1 MRFPFQERQF
11 SLCKSIHFFSGFRA
25 ISITQPKGQIPL
37 KLNFASPGKVSV
49 RALFWVP
56 WVPNS
61 LWLCLRDFRHR
72 RTWIR
77 PSADF
82 CRPAADKKGHVDMFF
97 SIVIFVSGIK
107 SDWPLDFLWFTNCVI
122 PWKQNLQQK
131 DKASLSCL
139 ACENIRFSS
148 LYVPSGEER
157 GETDVFAGYVVLG
170 TIYRTGKACAIRL
183 LKTDWMLNSVIEFN
197 VEVV

>member
-11 SLCKSIHFFSGFRA
+11 SFCKSIHFFSGFRA

-56 WVPNS
+56 G
-61 LWLCLRDFRHR
+61 CQIAYDFACAISGIAALGLGRQPIFVGR
-72 RTWIR
+72 RPT
-77 PSADF
+77 
-82 CRPAADKKGHVDMFF
+82 KKDMLTCYFLLILFF
-97 SIVIFVSGIK
+97 IVIFVSGIK
-107 SDWPLDFLWFTNCVI
+107 SDWPLDFLIVVFSPRKHPFLLVI
-122 PWKQNLQQK
+122 SPQRRRARRNGCFRRLCRVGNYIQ
-131 DKASLSCL
+131 
-139 ACENIRFSS
+139 
-148 LYVPSGEER
+148 
-157 GETDVFAGYVVLG
+157 VL
-170 TIYRTGKACAIRL
+170 TGKACAIRL

>member
-77 PSADF
+77 QSADF

-131 DKASLSCL
+131 RQGLIVVFSLRKHPFL
-139 ACENIRFSS
+139 LVIRSQRRRARRNGCF
-148 LYVPSGEER
+148 R
-157 GETDVFAGYVVLG
+157 
-170 TIYRTGKACAIRL
+170 RL
-183 LKTDWMLNSVIEFN
+183 CRVGNYIQNREGMCYPTS
-197 VEVV
+197 